1 MGALVFFLVSKMK
14 VLSIL
19 FAIFSIS
26 SALPREP
33 ESCQQ
38 CRDALSQIFMD
49 WASPETA
56 KVEAKF
62 LIENACPQMPDA
74 DICETNLLTWW
85 EHVAAII
92 FSRFVIFSFADA
104 ARAFSLG

>member
-1 MGALVFFLVSKMK
+1 
-14 VLSIL
+14 
-19 FAIFSIS
+19 
-26 SALPREP
+26 
-33 ESCQQ
+33 
-38 CRDALSQIFMD
+38 MD

-92 FSRFVIFSFADA
+92 FSQPMSRLMCQDLNSECEVPEIRYSRKKKDICLKFF
-104 ARAFSLG
+104 